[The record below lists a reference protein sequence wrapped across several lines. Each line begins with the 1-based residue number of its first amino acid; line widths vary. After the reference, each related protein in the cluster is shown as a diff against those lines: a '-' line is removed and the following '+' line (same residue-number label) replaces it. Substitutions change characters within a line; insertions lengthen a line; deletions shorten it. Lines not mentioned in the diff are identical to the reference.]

1 MIEIYKQYI
10 YVNHELACKISTKN
24 IIDINRVNRNNNMK
38 DNSERQN
45 LATNYL
51 GKHNMTWS

>member
-1 MIEIYKQYI
+1 MRKWMIEIYKQYI

-38 DNSERQN
+38 DNPERQN
-45 LATNYL
+45 LATNI
-51 GKHNMTWS
+51 

>member
-1 MIEIYKQYI
+1 MLIMNLHVKYQP
-10 YVNHELACKISTKN
+10 KN

-38 DNSERQN
+38 DNPERQN